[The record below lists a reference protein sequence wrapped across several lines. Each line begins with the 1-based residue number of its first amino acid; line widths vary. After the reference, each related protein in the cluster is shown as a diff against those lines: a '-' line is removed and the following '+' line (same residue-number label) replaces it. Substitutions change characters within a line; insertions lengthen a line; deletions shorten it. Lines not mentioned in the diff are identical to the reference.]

1 MEMLGYIVRRFA
13 FLVFVVAAISIMM
26 FVISHIVPGDPARLA
41 AGPHAQPAVIQRI
54 RDEMGLNKPLWE
66 QYLVY
71 IRNLLR
77 GDLGQ
82 SFRTHRP
89 VLSDLLTYFPATIE
103 LAFTAILISI
113 AIGVFGGMI
122 AAANKD
128 TIIDHAFRLF
138 ALSGVAMPAF
148 WMGLLLLLFFHSRLS
163 LFPSYGRIGMF
174 VSPPRNVT
182 GLFLLDSIITGNW
195 IAFRDCLHHIVLPAL
210 TLSYGSLASIMRVTR
225 SSVLEVLAQDYIRV
239 ARSKGLS
246 NKRVLLKHALK
257 NALISPLT
265 LIGMYFG
272 WMLSGSVMVEA
283 IFGWPGVGQYA
294 LNAILFLDYNAIMG
308 VTLLF
313 VVIYVILNFVVDLAY
328 AVLDPRIT
336 VGTQ

>member
-1 MEMLGYIVRRFA
+1 
-13 FLVFVVAAISIMM
+13 
-26 FVISHIVPGDPARLA
+26 
-41 AGPHAQPAVIQRI
+41 
-54 RDEMGLNKPLWE
+54 MGLNRPLWQ
-66 QYLVY
+66 QYLIY
-71 IRNLLR
+71 IRNLLH

-103 LAFTAILISI
+103 LAFIAILMSI
-113 AIGVFGGMI
+113 GVGVFGGMI

-163 LFPSYGRIGMF
+163 LFPGYGRIGMF
-174 VSPPRNVT
+174 VSPPKNVT

-225 SSVLEVLAQDYIRV
+225 SSVLEALAQDYIRV

-283 IFGWPGVGQYA
+283 IFGWPGIGQYA

-313 VVIYVILNFVVDLAY
+313 VIIYVILNFVVDLVY
-328 AVLDPRIT
+328 AILDPRIT